1 MKKEFFGPCDKRPKK
16 NENGKVSVPR
26 RWMRLVDTPACLDL
40 IYKVWAGTG
49 YGAKQTKVIHRW
61 PVKSVLRRAGLRWD

>member
-1 MKKEFFGPCDKRPKK
+1 MDDRGNVLAPKK
-16 NENGKVSVPR
+16 
-26 RWMRLVDTPACLDL
+26 WIRLVDSPACVVM

>member
-1 MKKEFFGPCDKRPKK
+1 M
-16 NENGKVSVPR
+16 
-26 RWMRLVDTPACLDL
+26 VDTPACLTI